1 MVAAVACC
9 LQRPRSALNFP
20 LTPRVEAAILGTSGK
35 LLAGSAMVAVRYI
48 VHNVDS
54 AVAFYR
60 ERFGFKLEQQFGA
73 AMAIM
78 EHGELRLW
86 LAGPGASASRPM
98 PDGRKPEAGG
108 WNRFVIELDDLESK
122 VAELRQAG
130 VKFRNDIV
138 VGPGGKQ
145 ILCED
150 PSGNVVE
157 LFQPGG

>member
-1 MVAAVACC
+1 M
-9 LQRPRSALNFP
+9 
-20 LTPRVEAAILGTSGK
+20 AAI
-35 LLAGSAMVAVRYI
+35 RYL

-60 ERFGFKLEQQFGA
+60 DHLGFKLEQQFGA

-78 EHGELRLW
+78 EYEDLRLW
-86 LAGPGASASRPM
+86 LAGPGASAARPM

-108 WNRFVIELDDLESK
+108 WNRFVLEVDDLDTT
-122 VAELRQAG
+122 VAELRRSG

-138 VGPGGKQ
+138 VGPGGRQ

-150 PSGNVVE
+150 PSGNVIE